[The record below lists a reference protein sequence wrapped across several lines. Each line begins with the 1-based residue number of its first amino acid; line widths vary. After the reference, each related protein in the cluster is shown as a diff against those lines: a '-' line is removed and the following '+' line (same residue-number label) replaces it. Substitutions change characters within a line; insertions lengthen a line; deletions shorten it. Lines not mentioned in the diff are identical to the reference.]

1 MTLVMPTMQI
11 LTIPNESNLNTVVYD
26 MDGTLIRGDCGKA
39 FIIQSIKASVWRL
52 ILALFVAPIALPLMQ
67 FGATRKMGVSACS
80 WVASVGLSDAAYASA
95 LENFIAG
102 YPIRPIEFTLK
113 QCQQDIRDGREV
125 VIATGANLE
134 MTRAFM
140 QALGLLENVHLVT
153 STSKR
158 FMGGVI
164 SKLQCNGKTKLQE
177 LIKQGFHP
185 PYLRVYSDSAMDLP
199 ILLATKQPI
208 LLNASAKDRE
218 KCRQHCPNLHEPEI
232 ATTRTLP

>member
-1 MTLVMPTMQI
+1 MQTP
-11 LTIPNESNLNTVVYD
+11 TIPNESNLNTVVYD

-39 FIIQSIKASVWRL
+39 FIIQSIKASTLRF
-52 ILALFVAPIALPLMQ
+52 ILALFVAPVALPMMQ
-67 FGATRKMGVSACS
+67 FGPTRKAGVSACS
-80 WVASVGLSDAAYASA
+80 WVASVGLSDAAYTKA
-95 LENFIAG
+95 LENFIAA
-102 YPIRPIEFTLK
+102 YRIRPIEFTLR
-113 QCQQDIRDGREV
+113 QCQQDIRNGRKV

-164 SKLQCNGKTKLQE
+164 AKVQCNGKTKLQE

-208 LLNASAKDRE
+208 LLNASVKDRE
-218 KCRQHCPNLHEPEI
+218 KCRLHCPHLHEPEI
-232 ATTRTLP
+232 GMSSSLP